1 MSRSRWS
8 LLSAK
13 SRRFVLQK
21 KNLEG
26 KNGRGRLL
34 FSVRCPFNEK
44 QCSRRS
50 DGGVKSPLLY
60 FLTVLSAHIS
70 FRRPTI

>member
-1 MSRSRWS
+1 MRRSRWS
-8 LLSAK
+8 LISAK
-13 SRRFVLQK
+13 SRRIVLKKK

-44 QCSRRS
+44 SVP
-50 DGGVKSPLLY
+50 GVQM
-60 FLTVLSAHIS
+60 VE
-70 FRRPTI
+70 